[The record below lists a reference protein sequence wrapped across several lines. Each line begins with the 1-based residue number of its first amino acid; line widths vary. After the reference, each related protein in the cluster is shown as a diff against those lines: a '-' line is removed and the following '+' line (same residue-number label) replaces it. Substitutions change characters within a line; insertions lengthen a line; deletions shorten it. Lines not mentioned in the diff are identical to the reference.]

1 MSAEPPDAPSADTEG
16 NGAIRLVELLEQ
28 LQHAGRNAETVSL
41 EAILDCVGQR
51 SFAPF
56 LLVAGLITLAPLIGD
71 IPGVPTLMAG
81 LVALSAGQLLLGREH
96 IWLPAWLLQRRTPR
110 HRYVQALRW
119 LMRPAGWVD
128 KLLKP
133 RLRRLTRPPA
143 HLAVAL
149 TCLLIALA
157 MPPMEL
163 IPFTANGA
171 GLALTLFGL
180 ALFADDGLMALLGYL
195 LTGTTLALVVM
206 GLN

>member
-1 MSAEPPDAPSADTEG
+1 MDAKPPETRPIVEARRHSAD
-16 NGAIRLVELLEQ
+16 LVTLLKELQ
-28 LQHAGRNAETVSL
+28 RAGRNAESVSL
-41 EAILDCVGQR
+41 GAILDCVGRR

-81 LVALSAGQLLLGREH
+81 LVALSAGQLLLGRER
-96 IWLPAWLLQRRTPR
+96 IWLPAWLLARRAPR
-110 HRYVQALRW
+110 RRYVQALRW
-119 LMRPAGWVD
+119 LERPASWLD
-128 KLLKP
+128 RLLKP

-206 GLN
+206 GLT

>member
-1 MSAEPPDAPSADTEG
+1 MGAEQPNAAEMPEE
-16 NGAIRLVELLEQ
+16 RLTGLVSLIDRLK
-28 LQHAGRNAETVSL
+28 HAGRYDDSVSL
-41 EAILDCVGQR
+41 EAILDCVGR
-51 SFAPF
+51 RTFAPF
-56 LLVAGLITLAPLIGD
+56 LLIAGLITLAPLIGD
-71 IPGVPTLMAG
+71 IPGVPTLMAS
-81 LVALSAGQLLLGREH
+81 LVALTAAQLLLGREH
-96 IWLPAWLLQRRTPR
+96 LWLPRWLLARRASRQRYR
-110 HRYVQALRW
+110 QALEW
-119 LMRPAGWVD
+119 LERPAGWVD
-128 KLLKP
+128 RFLKP

-206 GLN
+206 GLS